1 MNTLHLTKEEL
12 NKKYSTLR
20 ELMDQ
25 VFDVS
30 ILVDE
35 NCKILYV
42 SRGSVIQMPSAPSF
56 VGKDISSLD
65 TVSPFRKVIAECK
78 SYRGLLLE
86 IQGRKCISSIFPIK
100 DSVSDT
106 VIGALGTIIFR
117 NMNRVK
123 SIFSESSSTAE
134 EIGDIYDTISRF
146 AGVAS
151 FDDFIGD
158 DHTVTDLKEK
168 ARKAAAS
175 KLPVLIIG
183 ETGTGKEIIAGAI
196 HASRYQNVRAPYVTI
211 NCTAIPENL
220 LESELFGY
228 EKGAFTGA
236 DASHAGRFEAAA
248 GGDILLDEIGDM
260 NLSMQSKLLRVLE
273 SKEFER
279 VGGNRVI
286 PLTAGII
293 ASTNQNLFT
302 LSEEKKFRSDLY
314 FRLNA
319 IELFIPP
326 LRKRVSDIPGLV
338 DHFCEDMN
346 VKPDISPSGM
356 SLLMNYAWPGNVRQL
371 KNLTQRLAIFYEGRQ
386 ITSDDIA
393 NELRIGQ
400 RTYNEAFGF
409 TKEDDS
415 TPLSVIEN
423 TERSAII
430 IAMKNHR
437 GNISAAAAELGVSR
451 GTMYN
456 KIKKYGLERN
466 GSDR

>member
-100 DSVSDT
+100 DPVSDT

>member
-20 ELMDQ
+20 ELMDH

-100 DSVSDT
+100 DPVSDT